1 MLKIRKQYIF
11 ASQTKPICIRLGP
24 HNTVTLL
31 GRTVSHCED
40 THYSLYGTLSA
51 DDGVIRKVGEDT
63 ADKKL
68 QGRRVHQL
76 AEESITHL
84 WYLLQFYTLL
94 FELHVAPR
102 MYHLP
107 PCMVWCAV
115 PRMYHLPPCMM
126 WCAVPRMYHLPP
138 CMVRST
144 TYVPPTSMVWCLV
157 QRMYHLPPWCG
168 A

>member
-1 MLKIRKQYIF
+1 MSAQRFQHLLQCMCNKTQKHNVF
-11 ASQTKPICIRLGP
+11 ALQSKPICIRLGTKP
-24 HNTVTLL
+24 QSVTPL
-31 GRTVSHCED
+31 GRTSSHCED
-40 THYSLYGTLSA
+40 THYSLYGSLSA

-115 PRMYHLPPCMM
+115 PRMYHLPPG
-126 WCAVPRMYHLPP
+126 
-138 CMVRST
+138 MVRST
-144 TYVPPTSMVWCLV
+144 TYVPPTSMVWCAV
-157 QRMYHLPPWCG
+157 PCMYHLPPWCG